1 MDIRKFRTR
10 FPEPGEMFHGT
21 EELKEDE
28 IDEVKRD
35 CSAILSTRRR
45 YELDTRIV
53 QNAEKDIANVIES
66 WKEIDITLNSMMD
79 DILTIGMDAKS
90 MFKNSPV
97 DEVQKVRQAMVDL
110 RSSIVEI
117 ASERLDSLVDEAK
130 VSYERREL
138 MEGSLG
144 DCRRDGLC
152 PICMSKDLSV
162 FMVPCGHVFCALC
175 AEQVKDTCFTCRA
188 SVTSKNK
195 LYFQ

>member
-21 EELKEDE
+21 EELNEEE
-28 IDEVKRD
+28 IKEVKSD
-35 CSAILSTRRR
+35 CNAILSTRRR

-53 QNAEKDIANVIES
+53 QNAEKDITNVIDS
-66 WKEIDITLNSMMD
+66 WKEIDISLNSMMD
-79 DILTIGMDAKS
+79 DILTIGIEAKNV
-90 MFKNSPV
+90 FKNGPV
-97 DEVQKVRQAMVDL
+97 DEVQTVRQAMVDL
-110 RSSIVEI
+110 RTSII
-117 ASERLDSLVDEAK
+117 DMASHRLDALVNDAK
-130 VSYERREL
+130 ISYERREV
-138 MEGSLG
+138 MKDSLG

-152 PICMSKDLSV
+152 PICMSKDLAV
-162 FMVPCGHVFCALC
+162 FMIPCGHVFCSLC